1 MTPLV
6 HCAQCGDVVGV
17 YEPAVLLF
25 SDMSEA
31 HGSLLT
37 LRGPFESSLTSVLHG
52 RCREAFA
59 TRLHGS
65 GAAHELRRGRLA

>member
-1 MTPLV
+1 MTSLV

-37 LRGPFESSLTSVLHG
+37 FRGPFDSSLRTVLHG
-52 RCREAFA
+52 HCREAFA
-59 TRLHGS
+59 ARLHGLAGTHGVHS
-65 GAAHELRRGRLA
+65 GRLA